1 MSNKHFQI
9 SQSDLTIA
17 DIESILKENLKLKL
31 DQQTEKKVSSNRLY
45 LDQKLENSDVLHYG
59 INTGFGSL
67 CNKVISSGE
76 LRKLQVNLVRSHAC
90 GLGKEVDNKMVKIM
104 MLLKIQSLSRGY
116 SGITLTTLKRLIYF
130 FNHDIFPIVYEQG
143 SLGASGDL
151 APLAHMSLALIGE
164 GFVSYN
170 NKLISAEQI
179 HIDLKIDPILLE
191 TKEGLALLNGT
202 QFMSA
207 YAVRAALDVSR
218 LFDHST
224 KISALSLDAYN
235 CQLSPFNPELHAL
248 RPYHGQQ
255 YISAE
260 ILKLLSESDIV
271 KVKDKD
277 VQDPYSFRCIPQVHG
292 ASYDVFIDFKQKVEI
307 EINSVTDNP
316 VIIDDKN
323 QIISGGN
330 FHGQPLAYI
339 MDFLTIAI
347 AELGSIS
354 ERRVYKLISGTRG
367 LPAFLVQNPGL
378 NSGLMIPQYTAAS
391 IVSKNKI
398 LCQPASVDSIE
409 SSNGQED
416 HVSMGSISAVKLKEV
431 IENVQRIL
439 SIELLVASQA
449 FGFRSTRKTSPSL
462 TNLLENFSNE
472 VPFIEEDTVMHDLMV
487 KSEEFL
493 NRNSI

>member
-1 MSNKHFQI
+1 MSNKYFQI

-90 GLGKEVDNKMVKIM
+90 GFGKEVDNEMVKIM

-207 YAVRAALDVSR
+207 YAVHAALHVSR

>member
-9 SQSDLTIA
+9 SQNDLTIS

-90 GLGKEVDNKMVKIM
+90 GLGKEVDNEMVKIM

-207 YAVRAALDVSR
+207 YAVHAALDVSR

-462 TNLLENFSNE
+462 TNLIENFSNE

>member
-9 SQSDLTIA
+9 SQNDLTIS

-207 YAVRAALDVSR
+207 YAVHAALDVSR

>member
-1 MSNKHFQI
+1 MSNKYFQI
-9 SQSDLTIA
+9 SQNDLTIS

-90 GLGKEVDNKMVKIM
+90 GFGKELDNEVVKIM

-207 YAVRAALDVSR
+207 YAVHAALDVSR

>member
-1 MSNKHFQI
+1 MSNKNFQI

-90 GLGKEVDNKMVKIM
+90 GFGKEVDNKIVKIM

-207 YAVRAALDVSR
+207 YAVHAALDVSR

>member
-90 GLGKEVDNKMVKIM
+90 GFGKEVDNEMVKIM

-207 YAVRAALDVSR
+207 YAVHAALDVSR

>member
-90 GLGKEVDNKMVKIM
+90 GLGKKVDNEMVKIM

-207 YAVRAALDVSR
+207 YAVHAALDVSR

-323 QIISGGN
+323 QIISAGN

>member
-67 CNKVISSGE
+67 CDKVISSGE

-90 GLGKEVDNKMVKIM
+90 GLGKKVDNEMVKIM

-207 YAVRAALDVSR
+207 YAVHAALDVSR

>member
-1 MSNKHFQI
+1 MSNKYFQI
-9 SQSDLTIA
+9 SQNDLTIS

-67 CNKVISSGE
+67 FNKVISSGE

-90 GLGKEVDNKMVKIM
+90 GFGKEVDNEMVKIM

-207 YAVRAALDVSR
+207 YAVHAALDVSR

>member
-90 GLGKEVDNKMVKIM
+90 GFGKEVDNEMVKIM

-207 YAVRAALDVSR
+207 YAVHAALDVSR

-248 RPYHGQQ
+248 RPYYGQQ

-462 TNLLENFSNE
+462 TNLIENFSNE

>member
-90 GLGKEVDNKMVKIM
+90 GFGKEVDNKIVKIM

-207 YAVRAALDVSR
+207 YAVHAALDVSR

>member
-1 MSNKHFQI
+1 MSNKYFQI
-9 SQSDLTIA
+9 SQNDLTIA

-90 GLGKEVDNKMVKIM
+90 GLGKKVDNEMVKIM

-207 YAVRAALDVSR
+207 YAVHAALDVSR

-260 ILKLLSESDIV
+260 ILKLLSESDLV

-462 TNLLENFSNE
+462 TNLIENFSNE

>member
-45 LDQKLENSDVLHYG
+45 LDQKLENSGVLHYG

-90 GLGKEVDNKMVKIM
+90 GFGKEVDNEMVKIM

-207 YAVRAALDVSR
+207 YAVHAALDVSR

-260 ILKLLSESDIV
+260 ILKLLSESDLV

>member
-90 GLGKEVDNKMVKIM
+90 GLGKKVDNEMVKIM

-207 YAVRAALDVSR
+207 YAVHAALDVSR

-260 ILKLLSESDIV
+260 ILKLLSESDLV

>member
-90 GLGKEVDNKMVKIM
+90 GFGKEVDNEVVKIM

-207 YAVRAALDVSR
+207 YAVHAALDVSR

-416 HVSMGSISAVKLKEV
+416 HVSMGSISAVKLTEV

-462 TNLLENFSNE
+462 TNLLENYSNE

>member
-1 MSNKHFQI
+1 MSNKYFQI
-9 SQSDLTIA
+9 SQNDLTIA

-90 GLGKEVDNKMVKIM
+90 GFGKEVDNEMVKIM

-207 YAVRAALDVSR
+207 YAVHAALDVSR

-260 ILKLLSESDIV
+260 ILKLLSESDLV

>member
-90 GLGKEVDNKMVKIM
+90 GLGKKVDNEMVKIM

-170 NKLISAEQI
+170 NKLISAEQL

-207 YAVRAALDVSR
+207 YAVHAALDVSR

>member
-90 GLGKEVDNKMVKIM
+90 GFGKEVDNEMVKIM

-207 YAVRAALDVSR
+207 YAVHAALDVSR

-330 FHGQPLAYI
+330 FHGQPMAYI

-472 VPFIEEDTVMHDLMV
+472 VPFIEEETVMHDLV
-487 KSEEFL
+487 FE
-493 NRNSI
+493 

>member
-9 SQSDLTIA
+9 SQNDLTIS

-90 GLGKEVDNKMVKIM
+90 GFGKEVDNEMVKIM

-116 SGITLTTLKRLIYF
+116 SGITLTTIKRLIYF

-260 ILKLLSESDIV
+260 ILKLLSESDLV

>member
-90 GLGKEVDNKMVKIM
+90 GLGKEVDNEMVKIM

-207 YAVRAALDVSR
+207 YAVHAAIHASR

-224 KISALSLDAYN
+224 KISALSIVNNPVSIILLISSFKLYN
-235 CQLSPFNPELHAL
+235 LH
-248 RPYHGQQ
+248 
-255 YISAE
+255 
-260 ILKLLSESDIV
+260 K
-271 KVKDKD
+271 
-277 VQDPYSFRCIPQVHG
+277 YSF
-292 ASYDVFIDFKQKVEI
+292 
-307 EINSVTDNP
+307 
-316 VIIDDKN
+316 
-323 QIISGGN
+323 
-330 FHGQPLAYI
+330 
-339 MDFLTIAI
+339 
-347 AELGSIS
+347 
-354 ERRVYKLISGTRG
+354 
-367 LPAFLVQNPGL
+367 
-378 NSGLMIPQYTAAS
+378 
-391 IVSKNKI
+391 
-398 LCQPASVDSIE
+398 
-409 SSNGQED
+409 
-416 HVSMGSISAVKLKEV
+416 
-431 IENVQRIL
+431 
-439 SIELLVASQA
+439 
-449 FGFRSTRKTSPSL
+449 
-462 TNLLENFSNE
+462 FSNKDLKFCKFSL
-472 VPFIEEDTVMHDLMV
+472 VNPFED
-487 KSEEFL
+487 
-493 NRNSI
+493 I

>member
-1 MSNKHFQI
+1 MSNKYFQI
-9 SQSDLTIA
+9 SQNDLTIS

-90 GLGKEVDNKMVKIM
+90 GFGKEVDNEMVKIM

-207 YAVRAALDVSR
+207 YAVHAALDVSR

-260 ILKLLSESDIV
+260 ILKLLSESDLV

-462 TNLLENFSNE
+462 TNLIENFSNE

>member
-90 GLGKEVDNKMVKIM
+90 GLGKKVDNEMVKIM

-207 YAVRAALDVSR
+207 YAVQAALDVSR

>member
-90 GLGKEVDNKMVKIM
+90 GLGKKVDNEMVKIM

-207 YAVRAALDVSR
+207 YAVHAALDVSR

-235 CQLSPFNPELHAL
+235 CQLSPFNSELHAL

-472 VPFIEEDTVMHDLMV
+472 VPFIEEDTVMNDLMV

>member
-1 MSNKHFQI
+1 MSNKYIQI
-9 SQSDLTIA
+9 SQNYLTIS

-90 GLGKEVDNKMVKIM
+90 GLGKKVDNEMVKIM

-207 YAVRAALDVSR
+207 YAVHAALDVSR

>member
-1 MSNKHFQI
+1 MSNKYFQI
-9 SQSDLTIA
+9 SQNDLTII
-17 DIESILKENLKLKL
+17 DVESILKENLKLKL

-130 FNHDIFPIVYEQG
+130 FNHDIFPVVYEQG

-191 TKEGLALLNGT
+191 TKEGVALLNGT

-207 YAVRAALDVSR
+207 YAVHAALDVSR

>member
-1 MSNKHFQI
+1 MSNKYFQI
-9 SQSDLTIA
+9 SQNDLTIS

-90 GLGKEVDNKMVKIM
+90 GLGKEVDNEMVKIM

-207 YAVRAALDVSR
+207 YAVHAALDVSR

-260 ILKLLSESDIV
+260 ILKLLSESDLV

>member
-1 MSNKHFQI
+1 MSNKYFQI
-9 SQSDLTIA
+9 SQNDLTIS

-90 GLGKEVDNKMVKIM
+90 GLGKEVDNEMVKIM

-207 YAVRAALDVSR
+207 YAVHAALDVSR

>member
-1 MSNKHFQI
+1 MSNKYFQI
-9 SQSDLTIA
+9 SQNDLTIA
-17 DIESILKENLKLKL
+17 DIESILKDNLKLKL

-90 GLGKEVDNKMVKIM
+90 GFGKEVDNEMVKIM
-104 MLLKIQSLSRGY
+104 MLLKIQSLYSGY

-207 YAVRAALDVSR
+207 YAVHAALDVSR

-260 ILKLLSESDIV
+260 ILKLLSESDLV

>member
-1 MSNKHFQI
+1 MSNKYFQI
-9 SQSDLTIA
+9 SQNDLTIS

-90 GLGKEVDNKMVKIM
+90 GFGKEVDNEMVKIM

-207 YAVRAALDVSR
+207 YAVHAALDVSR

>member
-90 GLGKEVDNKMVKIM
+90 GFGKEVDNEMVKIM

-207 YAVRAALDVSR
+207 YAVHAALDVSR

-260 ILKLLSESDIV
+260 ILKLLSDSDLV

>member
-90 GLGKEVDNKMVKIM
+90 GLGKEVDNEMVKIM

-207 YAVRAALDVSR
+207 YAVPAALDVSR

-260 ILKLLSESDIV
+260 ILKLLSESDLV